1 MANLYE
7 LTATSVT
14 SGLVIA
20 LGEAFPGVMR
30 YRETAPVQL
39 LAYPHFFV
47 NQLTLDI
54 QPERRN
60 HWMVSYFVTIR
71 YHVAADPS
79 SVNLLQQQ
87 LDDISIRLL
96 SDLEYIT
103 WNGMPVELKNRRTE
117 KVDGNL
123 FFFCNVNV
131 LATKPIGPEPL
142 QESLETNISRG

>member
-1 MANLYE
+1 VTLYE
-7 LTATSVT
+7 IVSTSVT

-20 LGEAFPGVMR
+20 LGEAFPGAMR
-30 YRETAPVQL
+30 FRETAPVQL
-39 LAYPHFFV
+39 LVYPHFFIQ
-47 NQLTLDI
+47 QLTLDI
-54 QPERRN
+54 QAERQN

-103 WNGMPVELKNRRTE
+103 WNGMPVRLTGRRTE
-117 KVDGNL
+117 KVDGVL
-123 FFFCNVNV
+123 HFFCNVSV
-131 LATKPIGPEPL
+131 MATKPVEIGPL
-142 QESLETNISRG
+142 QEQIESNITI

>member
-30 YRETAPVQL
+30 FRETAPVQL
-39 LAYPHFFV
+39 LTYPHFFV

-87 LDDISIRLL
+87 LDDISIRML

-103 WNGMPVELKNRRTE
+103 WNGMPVRLTGRRTE
-117 KVDGNL
+117 KVDGVL
-123 FFFCNVNV
+123 HFFCNISVM
-131 LATKPIGPEPL
+131 ATKPVELGPL
-142 QESLETNISRG
+142 QEQIESDIKI